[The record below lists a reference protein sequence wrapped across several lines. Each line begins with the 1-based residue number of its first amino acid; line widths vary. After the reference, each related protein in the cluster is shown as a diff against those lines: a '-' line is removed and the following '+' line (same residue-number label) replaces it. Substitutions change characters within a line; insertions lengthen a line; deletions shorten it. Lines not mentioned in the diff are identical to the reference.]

1 MAESVCF
8 CLIKFEQF
16 SRTSDI
22 DQTAFHK
29 ILEKFKKKKKK
40 CLEEL
45 RITHLKDYFNHF
57 QSFFFIFYFLCL
69 GFNIPGCFQI
79 LKSFWDFKIHEYAAR
94 ELTQTVFK
102 YPLKNVIIYNGTYLY
117 RPKLFKNLFAFTF
130 VIKNKTALTK
140 EFV

>member
-22 DQTAFHK
+22 NQTAFHK
-29 ILEKFKKKKKK
+29 ILEKLPKKKKKK
-40 CLEEL
+40 KFFEGL

-102 YPLKNVIIYNGTYLY
+102 YPLKMWS
-117 RPKLFKNLFAFTF
+117 FTKVLTF
-130 VIKNKTALTK
+130 TVQNSSKIFLLSRLSLKTK
-140 EFV
+140 QH